1 MAERAE
7 ANGTGLP
14 LPRTQE
20 IAASSG
26 WLVAM
31 RWLAGAFVVVA
42 TWLVRRALL
51 PEFASGPMY
60 LVAVAILVANA
71 AFWGWHRR
79 LQRGGGG
86 DLVREYRRLTHV
98 QLGLDWAAMVALIHL
113 TGGVESPLVFLFVVH
128 IVVASL
134 VFERWIAGVYALS
147 AVALTAGL
155 GLAEASG
162 LIAHRHVPGLL
173 PGEVYAE
180 PAYEIVTLAALAA
193 VSAISWAVTSSV
205 AARVRRREDQLA
217 TLYGVVRAIN
227 STLELPQVL
236 NRLVR
241 ATVEAMGAQ
250 GASIGLLDTTGSQ
263 VELAAS
269 YGLSEAYLNK
279 GPVLVSQSPAHQ
291 KALIGGVPALIQNE
305 KDRARLQYPAAAEAE
320 NIRSMLFVPLRGKGQ
335 ALGVVR
341 AYSSRE
347 EAFGPDDVRF
357 LEAIAAQGAIAM
369 ENAMAYQAMC
379 RMDEQKS
386 KFTRTVTHELRAPV
400 SGAQTL
406 VSLIIDGYAGPL
418 EEKQAGFLLRLRRR
432 LETLQM
438 LIDDLL
444 SLAAG
449 RTGLTAEE
457 FTQVV
462 VGDVVA
468 KVVAQVEP
476 QAEGKHQTLEFEPGA
491 EPLAVEATVQGLGR
505 VFSNLVGNA
514 VKYTPEGGRVSVSV
528 QRLAHQAVVRVA
540 DSGIGIP
547 AQSLPRLF
555 TEFFRAPNAMAV
567 ETGTGLGLVIV
578 RELVERFRGRV
589 AVESQEG
596 VGSTFTV
603 FLPLAGH

>member
-1 MAERAE
+1 MVEGFE
-7 ANGTGLP
+7 GGGVGLP
-14 LPRTQE
+14 LPRAQE
-20 IAASSG
+20 VAASSR

-31 RWLAGAFVVVA
+31 RWLAGGGVVVA
-42 TWLVRRALL
+42 TWVTHRALL
-51 PEFASGPMY
+51 PAFDPNPMY
-60 LVAVAILVANA
+60 LVGALILATNVV
-71 AFWGWHRR
+71 FWGWQERLRR
-79 LQRGGGG
+79 AGAER
-86 DLVREYRRLTHV
+86 VWEYRRLTHL
-98 QLGLDWAAMVALIHL
+98 QLGLDWLAMIVLIHL
-113 TGGVESPLVFLFVVH
+113 TGGVESPLVFLFVFH

-134 VFERWIAGVYALS
+134 VFERWIACAYTAS
-147 AVALTAGL
+147 AVGLTAALAVAETL
-155 GLAEASG
+155 GVVG
-162 LIAHRHVPGLL
+162 HRHVKGFL
-173 PGEVYAE
+173 PGEAYAD
-180 PAYEIVTLAALAA
+180 PSYEVVILAALALVSVGTWA
-193 VSAISWAVTSSV
+193 VSSSV
-205 AARVRRREDQLA
+205 ATRVRRREDQLA

-236 NRLVR
+236 ARLVR
-241 ATVEAMGAQ
+241 ATVEAMGVQ
-250 GASIGLLDTTGSQ
+250 GASIGLLDTTGAQ
-263 VELAAS
+263 VEMAAS
-269 YGLSEAYLNK
+269 HGLSEAYLNK

-291 KALIGGVPALIQNE
+291 QALIGGVPAIIQNE
-305 KDRARLQYPAAAEAE
+305 RDRARLQYPAAAEAE

-357 LEAIAAQGAIAM
+357 LEAIAAQGAIAI
-369 ENAMAYQAMC
+369 ENAMSYQAMC

-400 SGAQTL
+400 TGAQTL

-418 EEKQAGFLLRLRRR
+418 EAKQAGFLLRLRRR

-457 FTQVV
+457 VTE
-462 VGDVVA
+462 VGVGEVVA

-476 QAEGKHQTLEFEPGA
+476 QAEGKRQTLELERET

-505 VFSNLVGNA
+505 VFSNLIGNA
-514 VKYTPEGGRVSVSV
+514 VKYTPDGGRVTVSV
-528 QRLAHQAVVRVA
+528 RRADHQAVVRVA

-555 TEFFRAPNAMAV
+555 TEFFRAPNAMTV

-578 RELVERFRGRV
+578 KELVERFRGRV
-589 AVESQEG
+589 VVESQEG

-603 FLPLAGH
+603 FLPLVGH

>member
-1 MAERAE
+1 MGEEHRNPGVE
-7 ANGTGLP
+7 L

-20 IAASSG
+20 VAASSR
-26 WLVAM
+26 WLLSM
-31 RWLAGAFVVVA
+31 RWLAGAGVAVA
-42 TWLVRRALL
+42 TWLLRRTFL
-51 PEFASGPMY
+51 PEFDAAPMY
-60 LVAVAILVANA
+60 VAAASILAANTL
-71 AFWGWHRR
+71 FWAWQRR
-79 LQRGGGG
+79 LRRGVVEGPA
-86 DLVREYRRLTHV
+86 EYRRLTHV
-98 QLGLDWAAMVALIHL
+98 QLGFDWVAMVVLIHL
-113 TGGVESPLVFLFVVH
+113 TGGVESPLVFVFVFH

-134 VFERWIAGVYALS
+134 VFEPWIACAYAAS

-155 GLAEASG
+155 AAAETWGLV
-162 LIAHRHVPGLL
+162 AHRHVRGFL
-173 PGEVYAE
+173 PGEVYAR
-180 PAYEIVTLAALAA
+180 PAYEVVTLVALALVGA
-193 VSAISWAVTSSV
+193 VTWAVTSAV
-205 AARVRRREDQLA
+205 AVRVRRREDQLA

-236 NRLVR
+236 DRLVR
-241 ATVEAMGAQ
+241 ATVEAMGVQ
-250 GASIGLLDTTGSQ
+250 GASIGLLDTTGAQ
-263 VELAAS
+263 VGLAAS
-269 YGLSEAYLNK
+269 HGLSEVYLNK

-291 KALIGGVPALIQNE
+291 KALIGGAPAIIQNE

-347 EAFGPDDVRF
+347 NAFGPDDVKF
-357 LEAIAAQGAIAM
+357 LEAIAAQGAIAI

-379 RMDEQKS
+379 KMDEQKS

-449 RTGLTAEE
+449 RTGLAAEE
-457 FTQVV
+457 VTGVT
-462 VGDVVA
+462 VGDAVA

-476 QAEGKHQTLEFEPGA
+476 QAEGKRQTLEVESDP
-491 EPLAVEATVQGLGR
+491 EPLVVEATVQGLQR
-505 VFSNLVGNA
+505 VFGNLIGNA
-514 VKYTPEGGRVSVSV
+514 VKYTPEGGKVTVSVRRVDHQVVV
-528 QRLAHQAVVRVA
+528 QVA

-603 FLPLAGH
+603 FLPLMGH